1 MVAAFLS
8 GMLAIKV
15 LLGYLR
21 THSLNVFV
29 AYRVVLAALLLVVWL
44 AR

>member
-1 MVAAFLS
+1 
-8 GMLAIKV
+8 MLAIRV

-21 THSLNVFV
+21 GHSLNVFV
-29 AYRVVLAALLLVVWL
+29 AYRLVLAAVILVVWL